1 MTVTTTRRPGRAPS
15 PAARLRRGAPLLAA
29 AALALA
35 AGAPAAA
42 ARPSP
47 HVAWAMRQPV
57 VAGRARH
64 LLFTVRAPGAARPP
78 VSVLA
83 FMPAMPMR
91 TRPLA
96 ARAVG
101 RGRYRVT
108 TPLTMPGA
116 WTVAVT
122 VGRGAAATTTA
133 LPLRVIANRPL
144 PWRLAAVGVAAV
156 LALALLA
163 AAYARRRR
171 PPSPASGSGA

>member
-1 MTVTTTRRPGRAPS
+1 MIVTTTRRPGHAPS
-15 PAARLRRGAPLLAA
+15 PAARIWRGAPLLAA

-47 HVAWAMRQPV
+47 HVAWATRQPV
-57 VAGRARH
+57 AAGRARH

-91 TRPLA
+91 TRSLS

-101 RGRYRVT
+101 RDRYRVT
-108 TPLTMPGA
+108 APLAMPGA
-116 WTVAVT
+116 WMVAVT
-122 VGRGAAATTTA
+122 VGRGADATTVA
-133 LPLRVIANRPL
+133 LPLRVISPRPL
-144 PWRLAAVGVAAV
+144 PWRLAAVAAAAA

-163 AAYARRRR
+163 ATFARRRR